1 VVENMLIRSK
11 LILSSIISISS
22 VLAMFGLQN
31 YSESVLLELSTAS
44 SSIVEIEK
52 KVLELRTEEKDFLHR
67 ADTVYVEKFKHSMN
81 DILAYMAEVRVALEH
96 QDMNVDAL
104 DDFENNLNDYKTIF
118 NEITALKIEIGLTPE
133 SGLYGDLRSAVK
145 KVETVLSDNAEDA
158 LLVAMLQLRR
168 SEKDF
173 MLRRDPKYVQAFD
186 DGIGRFLAQVQQS
199 TLSFSDKEQLSADI
213 KDYRVNF
220 NNLVNKEVLFGLSEQ
235 DGKMAELRDKIYQ
248 TDNDTVTLR
257 EETLAEIEHGK
268 NQAFIIG
275 LSIFLLIAAVLCIFT
290 YLIIRSI
297 IKPVQDITYVISSIE
312 KSKDLSMRCDESGN
326 DEISRIAYH
335 FNQMVMTFQEL
346 IQQVDESVTAMNE
359 SCQELSRNAMT
370 ASKGVLR
377 QLNETDMVATAV
389 TEMGATIDEIA
400 KNTELA
406 ASKASQTHEN
416 AQSGQQGVEL
426 TVQKIN
432 LLAKQLADSAAVVT
446 ELERDSVT
454 IGSVLDVIRGI
465 ADQTN
470 LLALNAAIEA
480 ARAGEQ
486 GRGFAVVADE
496 VRTLA
501 LRTQTSTQEISS
513 IISTLQARTHSIV
526 NLMHE
531 SQQQGRESAEQ
542 AAIAGDVLRTIT
554 NDVTNI
560 MDMSTQIAAAIEEQ
574 SMVAAEVGKNVVV
587 IRDIADE
594 SSQAAEENAAASE
607 DVRVRAKAL
616 HEAVSQFTV

>member
-1 VVENMLIRSK
+1 
-11 LILSSIISISS
+11 
-22 VLAMFGLQN
+22 MFGLQN

-44 SSIVEIEK
+44 NSIVEIEK

-67 ADTVYVEKFKHSMN
+67 ADTVYIEKFKHSMD
-81 DILAYMAEVRVALEH
+81 DIVVYMAEVRVALEH
-96 QDMNVDAL
+96 QGMNVDAL
-104 DDFENNLNDYKTIF
+104 DHFKKNLNDYKTIF
-118 NEITALKIEIGLTPE
+118 NEIIALKVEIGLTPE

-145 KVETVLSDNAEDA
+145 KVEIVLSDNAEDA

-173 MLRRDPKYVQAFD
+173 MLRRDPKYIQAFD
-186 DGIGRFLAQVQQS
+186 DGIARFLTQIQQS
-199 TLSFSDKEQLSADI
+199 NIMFSQKEQLTADV
-213 KDYRVNF
+213 KDYQVNF
-220 NNLVNKEVLFGLSEQ
+220 KKLVDKEVLFGLTDE
-235 DGKMAELRDKIYQ
+235 DGKMAELREKIHQ

-268 NQAFIIG
+268 KQAFIIG

-297 IKPVQDITYVISSIE
+297 IKPVQDITDVISSIE

-326 DEISRIAYH
+326 DELSKIAYH
-335 FNQMVMTFQEL
+335 FNQMVITFQEL

-370 ASKGVLR
+370 ASEGVLR

-406 ASKASQTHEN
+406 AGKASQTHEN

-426 TVQKIN
+426 TVQKIT
-432 LLAKQLADSAAVVT
+432 LLAKQLADSASVVT

-513 IISTLQARTHSIV
+513 IISTLQSRTHSIV
-526 NLMHE
+526 ELMQE

-542 AAIAGDVLRTIT
+542 AAIAGEVLRTIT

-607 DVRVRAKAL
+607 DVRIRAKAL
-616 HEAVSQFTV
+616 HEAVSQFRV

>member
-1 VVENMLIRSK
+1 
-11 LILSSIISISS
+11 
-22 VLAMFGLQN
+22 MFGLQN

-44 SSIVEIEK
+44 NSIVEIEK

-67 ADTVYVEKFKHSMN
+67 ADTVYIEKFKHSMD
-81 DILAYMAEVRVALEH
+81 DIVVYMAEVRVALEH
-96 QDMNVDAL
+96 QGMNVDAL
-104 DDFENNLNDYKTIF
+104 DHFKKNLNDYKTIF
-118 NEITALKIEIGLTPE
+118 NEIIALKVEIGLTPE

-145 KVETVLSDNAEDA
+145 KVEIVLSDNAEDA

-173 MLRRDPKYVQAFD
+173 MLRRDPKYIQAFD
-186 DGIGRFLAQVQQS
+186 DGIARFLTQIQQS
-199 TLSFSDKEQLSADI
+199 NIMFSQKELLTADV
-213 KDYRVNF
+213 KDYQVNF
-220 NNLVNKEVLFGLSEQ
+220 KKLVDKEVLFGLTDE
-235 DGKMAELRDKIYQ
+235 DGKMAELREKIHQ

-268 NQAFIIG
+268 KQAFIIG

-297 IKPVQDITYVISSIE
+297 IKPVQDITDVISSIE

-326 DEISRIAYH
+326 DELSKIAYH
-335 FNQMVMTFQEL
+335 FNQMVITFQEL

-370 ASKGVLR
+370 ASEGVLR

-406 ASKASQTHEN
+406 AGKASQTHEN

-426 TVQKIN
+426 TVQKIT
-432 LLAKQLADSAAVVT
+432 LLAKQLADSASVVT

-513 IISTLQARTHSIV
+513 IISTLQSRTHSIV
-526 NLMHE
+526 ELMQE

-542 AAIAGDVLRTIT
+542 AAIAGEVLRTIT

-607 DVRVRAKAL
+607 DVRIRAKAL
-616 HEAVSQFTV
+616 HEAVSQFRV

>member
-1 VVENMLIRSK
+1 MLIRSK
-11 LILSSIISISS
+11 LILSSLISISS

-44 SSIVEIEK
+44 NSIVEIEK

-67 ADTVYVEKFKHSMN
+67 ADTVYVEKFKHSMD
-81 DILAYMAEVRVALEH
+81 DIVVYMAEVRVALEH

-104 DDFENNLNDYKTIF
+104 DHFKKNLNDYKTIF
-118 NEITALKIEIGLTPE
+118 NEIIALKVEIGLTHE

-145 KVETVLSDNAEDA
+145 KVETVLSGNAEDA

-173 MLRRDPKYVQAFD
+173 MLRRDTKYVQAFD
-186 DGIGRFLAQVQQS
+186 DGIARLLTQIQQS
-199 TLSFSDKEQLSADI
+199 NIMFSQKEQLTADV
-213 KDYRVNF
+213 KDYQVNF
-220 NNLVNKEVLFGLSEQ
+220 KKLVDKEVLFGLTDD
-235 DGKMAELRDKIYQ
+235 DGKMAELREKLHQ

-268 NQAFIIG
+268 KQAFIIG
-275 LSIFLLIAAVLCIFT
+275 LSIFLLIAAVLCSFT

-297 IKPVQDITYVISSIE
+297 IKPVQDITDVISSIE

-326 DEISRIAYH
+326 DELSKIAYH
-335 FNQMVMTFQEL
+335 FNQMVITFQEL

-370 ASKGVLR
+370 ASEGVLR

-406 ASKASQTHEN
+406 AGKASQTHEN

-426 TVQKIN
+426 TVQKIT
-432 LLAKQLADSAAVVT
+432 LLAKQLADSASVVT

-513 IISTLQARTHSIV
+513 IISTLQSRTHSIV
-526 NLMHE
+526 ELMQE

-542 AAIAGDVLRTIT
+542 AAIAGEVLRTIT

-607 DVRVRAKAL
+607 DVRIRAKAL
-616 HEAVSQFTV
+616 HEAVSQFRV

>member
-1 VVENMLIRSK
+1 MLIRSK
-11 LILSSIISISS
+11 LILSSLISISS

-67 ADTVYVEKFKHSMN
+67 NDTVYIEKFKHSMN

-118 NEITALKIEIGLTPE
+118 HELIALKVEIGLTPE
-133 SGLYGDLRSAVK
+133 SGLYGDLRLAVK
-145 KVETVLSDNAEDA
+145 KVETVLSGNADDA

-199 TLSFSDKEQLSADI
+199 TLPFSDKEQLSADI

-326 DEISRIAYH
+326 DEISKIAYH

-426 TVQKIN
+426 TVQKIT
-432 LLAKQLADSAAVVT
+432 LLAKQLADSASVVT

-501 LRTQTSTQEISS
+501 LRTQTSTQEITS

-526 NLMHE
+526 ELMQE

-616 HEAVSQFTV
+616 HEAVSQFRV

>member
-1 VVENMLIRSK
+1 MLIRSK

-67 ADTVYVEKFKHSMN
+67 ADTVYIEKFKHSMN

-199 TLSFSDKEQLSADI
+199 TLPFSDKEQLSADI

-326 DEISRIAYH
+326 DEISKIAYH

-426 TVQKIN
+426 TVQKIT
-432 LLAKQLADSAAVVT
+432 LLAKQLADSASVVT

-501 LRTQTSTQEISS
+501 LRTQTSTQEITS

-526 NLMHE
+526 ELMQE

>member
-11 LILSSIISISS
+11 LILSSLISISS

-67 ADTVYVEKFKHSMN
+67 ADTVYVEKFKNSMD
-81 DILAYMAEVRVALEH
+81 DILAYMAHVRVALEH

-104 DDFENNLNDYKTIF
+104 DHFKNNLNDYKTIF
-118 NEITALKIEIGLTPE
+118 NEIIALKIEIGLTPE

-186 DGIGRFLAQVQQS
+186 DGIGRFLTQVQQS
-199 TLSFSDKEQLSADI
+199 TLSFSDKEQLTADI
-213 KDYRVNF
+213 KDYRMNF
-220 NNLVNKEVLFGLSEQ
+220 NNLVNKEVLFGLSDE
-235 DGKMAELRDKIYQ
+235 DGKMAELQDKIHQ
-248 TDNDTVTLR
+248 TDDDTIVLR
-257 EETLAEIEHGK
+257 EQTLAEIELGK
-268 NQAFIIG
+268 NQTFIIG

-312 KSKDLSMRCDESGN
+312 KSKDLSMRCNESGN
-326 DEISRIAYH
+326 DELSKIAYH

-346 IQQVDESVTAMNE
+346 IQQVNESVTAMNE
-359 SCQELSRNAMT
+359 SCQELSRNATT

-400 KNTELA
+400 KNTALA

-426 TVQKIN
+426 TVQKIT

-526 NLMHE
+526 NLMQE

-616 HEAVSQFTV
+616 HEAVSQFRV

>member
-1 VVENMLIRSK
+1 M
-11 LILSSIISISS
+11 
-22 VLAMFGLQN
+22 
-31 YSESVLLELSTAS
+31 
-44 SSIVEIEK
+44 
-52 KVLELRTEEKDFLHR
+52 LELRTEEKDFLHR
-67 ADTVYVEKFKHSMN
+67 ADTVYLEKFKHSMN

-96 QDMNVDAL
+96 QGMDVGAL
-104 DDFENNLNDYKTIF
+104 EHFKNNLNDYKTIF
-118 NEITALKIEIGLTPE
+118 NEVIALKVEIGLTPE

-145 KVETVLSDNAEDA
+145 RVETVLSDNAEDA

-186 DGIGRFLAQVQQS
+186 DGIGRFLTQIQQS
-199 TLSFSDKEQLSADI
+199 NIMFSQKEQLTADV
-213 KDYRVNF
+213 KDYQVNF
-220 NNLVNKEVLFGLSEQ
+220 KKLVDKEVLFGLTDE
-235 DGKMAELRDKIYQ
+235 DGKMAELREKIHQ

-268 NQAFIIG
+268 KQAFIIG

-297 IKPVQDITYVISSIE
+297 IKPVQDITDVISSIE
-312 KSKDLSMRCDESGN
+312 KSKDLSMHCDESGN
-326 DEISRIAYH
+326 DELSKIAYH
-335 FNQMVMTFQEL
+335 FNQMVITFQEL

-370 ASKGVLR
+370 ASEGVLR

-406 ASKASQTHEN
+406 AGKASQTHDN
-416 AQSGQQGVEL
+416 AQSGQQSVEL
-426 TVQKIN
+426 TVQKIT

-501 LRTQTSTQEISS
+501 VRTQTSTQEITS

-526 NLMHE
+526 ELMQV

-542 AAIAGDVLRTIT
+542 ATIAGDVLRTIT

-607 DVRVRAKAL
+607 DVRIRAKAL
-616 HEAVSQFTV
+616 HEAVSQFRV

>member
-1 VVENMLIRSK
+1 MLIRSK
-11 LILSSIISISS
+11 LILSSLISISS

-44 SSIVEIEK
+44 NSIVEIEK

-67 ADTVYVEKFKHSMN
+67 ADTVYVEKFKHSMD
-81 DILAYMAEVRVALEH
+81 DIVVYMAEVRVALEH

-104 DDFENNLNDYKTIF
+104 DHFKKNLNDYKTIF
-118 NEITALKIEIGLTPE
+118 HEIIALKVEIGLTPE

-145 KVETVLSDNAEDA
+145 KVEIVLSDNAEDA

-173 MLRRDPKYVQAFD
+173 MLRRDTKYVQAFD
-186 DGIGRFLAQVQQS
+186 DGIARLLTQIQQS
-199 TLSFSDKEQLSADI
+199 NIMFSQKEQLTADV
-213 KDYRVNF
+213 KDYQVNF
-220 NNLVNKEVLFGLSEQ
+220 KKLVDKEVLFGLTDD
-235 DGKMAELRDKIYQ
+235 DGKMAELREKLHQ

-268 NQAFIIG
+268 KQAFIIG
-275 LSIFLLIAAVLCIFT
+275 LSIFLLIAAVLCSFT

-297 IKPVQDITYVISSIE
+297 IKPVQDITDVISSIE

-326 DEISRIAYH
+326 DELSKIAYH
-335 FNQMVMTFQEL
+335 FNQMVITFQEL

-370 ASKGVLR
+370 ASEGVLR

-406 ASKASQTHEN
+406 AGKASQTHEN

-426 TVQKIN
+426 TVQKIT
-432 LLAKQLADSAAVVT
+432 LLAKQLADSASVVT

-513 IISTLQARTHSIV
+513 IISTLQSRTHSIV
-526 NLMHE
+526 ELMQE

-542 AAIAGDVLRTIT
+542 AAIAGEVLRTIT

-607 DVRVRAKAL
+607 DVRIRAKAL
-616 HEAVSQFTV
+616 HEAVSQFRV

>member
-1 VVENMLIRSK
+1 MLIRSK
-11 LILSSIISISS
+11 LIVSSIISISS

-67 ADTVYVEKFKHSMN
+67 ADTIYVDQFTHSM
-81 DILAYMAEVRVALEH
+81 DDLLTYMAKVRIALEH
-96 QDMNVDAL
+96 QGMNVNAL
-104 DDFENNLNDYKTIF
+104 DHLQNNLNDYQSIF
-118 NEITALKIEIGLTPE
+118 NEVIALKVEIGLTPE
-133 SGLYGDLRSAVK
+133 TGLYGNLRSAVK
-145 KVETVLSDNAEDA
+145 KVETVLSNNAEDA

-173 MLRRDPKYVQAFD
+173 MLRRNPKYVTAFD
-186 DGIGRFLAQVQQS
+186 DGIVRFLTQVQQS
-199 TLSFSDKEQLSADI
+199 NLSFSQKEQLTADI

-220 NNLVNKEVLFGLSEQ
+220 NNLVNKEVLFGLSDQ
-235 DGKMAELRDKIYQ
+235 DGKMAELRDKIHQ
-248 TDNDTVTLR
+248 TDDDTIVLR
-257 EETLAEIEHGK
+257 EQTLAEIELGK
-268 NQAFIIG
+268 NKAFIIG

-297 IKPVQDITYVISSIE
+297 IKPVQDITDVISSIE

-326 DEISRIAYH
+326 DELSKIAYH

-346 IQQVDESVTAMNE
+346 IQQVNESVTAMNE

-370 ASKGVLR
+370 ASEGVLR

-389 TEMGATIDEIA
+389 TEMGSTIDEIA

-406 ASKASQTHEN
+406 ASKASQTNEN
-416 AQSGQQGVEL
+416 AQSGQQGVAL
-426 TVQKIN
+426 TVQNIT
-432 LLAKQLADSAAVVT
+432 LLAEKLADSAAVVT
-446 ELERDSVT
+446 ELERDSIT
-454 IGSVLDVIRGI
+454 IGRVLDVIKGI

-526 NLMHE
+526 DLMQE
-531 SQQQGRESAEQ
+531 SQQQGQESAEQ
-542 AAIAGDVLRTIT
+542 AAIAGEVLRTIT

-574 SMVAAEVGKNVVV
+574 SMVAAEVSKNVVV

-594 SSQAAEENAAASE
+594 SSHAAEENAAASD
-607 DVRVRAKAL
+607 DVRVRAQAL
-616 HEAVSQFTV
+616 HEAVSQFRV

>member
-1 VVENMLIRSK
+1 MLIRSK
-11 LILSSIISISS
+11 LILSSLISISS

-44 SSIVEIEK
+44 NSIVEIEK

-67 ADTVYVEKFKHSMN
+67 ADTVYVEKFKHSMD
-81 DILAYMAEVRVALEH
+81 DIVVYMAEVRVALEH

-104 DDFENNLNDYKTIF
+104 DHFKKNLNDYKTIF
-118 NEITALKIEIGLTPE
+118 NEIIALKVEIGLTPE

-145 KVETVLSDNAEDA
+145 KVEIVLSDNAEDA

-173 MLRRDPKYVQAFD
+173 MLRRDPKYIQAFD
-186 DGIGRFLAQVQQS
+186 DGIARFLTQIQQS
-199 TLSFSDKEQLSADI
+199 NIMFSQKEQLTADV
-213 KDYRVNF
+213 KDYQVNF
-220 NNLVNKEVLFGLSEQ
+220 KKLVDKEVLFGLTDE
-235 DGKMAELRDKIYQ
+235 DGKMAELREKIHQ

-268 NQAFIIG
+268 KQAFIIG

-297 IKPVQDITYVISSIE
+297 IKPVQDITDVISSIE

-326 DEISRIAYH
+326 DELSKIAYH
-335 FNQMVMTFQEL
+335 FNQMVITFQEL

-370 ASKGVLR
+370 ASEGVLR

-406 ASKASQTHEN
+406 AGKASQTHEN

-426 TVQKIN
+426 TVQKIT
-432 LLAKQLADSAAVVT
+432 LLAKQLADSASVVT

-513 IISTLQARTHSIV
+513 IISTLQSRTHSIV
-526 NLMHE
+526 ELMQE

-542 AAIAGDVLRTIT
+542 AAIAGEVLRTIT

-607 DVRVRAKAL
+607 DVRIRAKAL
-616 HEAVSQFTV
+616 HEAVSQFRV

>member
-1 VVENMLIRSK
+1 MLIRSK
-11 LILSSIISISS
+11 LILSSLISISS

-44 SSIVEIEK
+44 NSIVEIEK

-67 ADTVYVEKFKHSMN
+67 ADTVYIEKFKHSMD
-81 DILAYMAEVRVALEH
+81 DIVVYMAEVRVALEH
-96 QDMNVDAL
+96 QGMNVDAL
-104 DDFENNLNDYKTIF
+104 DHFKKNLNDYKTIF
-118 NEITALKIEIGLTPE
+118 NEIIALKVEIGLTPE

-145 KVETVLSDNAEDA
+145 KVEIVLSDNAEDA

-173 MLRRDPKYVQAFD
+173 MLRRDPKYIQAFD
-186 DGIGRFLAQVQQS
+186 DGIARFLTQIQQS
-199 TLSFSDKEQLSADI
+199 NIMFSQKELLTADV
-213 KDYRVNF
+213 KDYQVNF
-220 NNLVNKEVLFGLSEQ
+220 KKLVDKEVLFGLTDE
-235 DGKMAELRDKIYQ
+235 DGKMAELREKIHQ

-268 NQAFIIG
+268 KQAFIIG

-297 IKPVQDITYVISSIE
+297 IKPVQDITDVISSIE

-326 DEISRIAYH
+326 DELSKIAYH
-335 FNQMVMTFQEL
+335 FNQMVITFQEL

-370 ASKGVLR
+370 ASEGVLR

-406 ASKASQTHEN
+406 AGKASQTHDN
-416 AQSGQQGVEL
+416 AQAGQQGVEL
-426 TVQKIN
+426 TVQKIT
-432 LLAKQLADSAAVVT
+432 LLAKQLADSASVVT

-526 NLMHE
+526 ELMQE

-542 AAIAGDVLRTIT
+542 AAIAGEVLRTIT

-607 DVRVRAKAL
+607 DVRIRAKAL
-616 HEAVSQFTV
+616 HEAVSQFRV

>member
-1 VVENMLIRSK
+1 MLIRSK
-11 LILSSIISISS
+11 LILSSLISISS

-44 SSIVEIEK
+44 NSIVEIEK

-67 ADTVYVEKFKHSMN
+67 ADTVYIEKFKHSMD
-81 DILAYMAEVRVALEH
+81 DIVVYMAEVRVALEH
-96 QDMNVDAL
+96 QGMNVDAL
-104 DDFENNLNDYKTIF
+104 DHFKKNLNDYKTIF
-118 NEITALKIEIGLTPE
+118 NEIIALKVEIGLTPE

-145 KVETVLSDNAEDA
+145 KVEIVLSDNAEDA

-173 MLRRDPKYVQAFD
+173 MLRRDPKYIQAFD
-186 DGIGRFLAQVQQS
+186 DGIARFLTQIQQS
-199 TLSFSDKEQLSADI
+199 NIMFSQKELLTADV
-213 KDYRVNF
+213 KDYQVNF
-220 NNLVNKEVLFGLSEQ
+220 KKLVDKEVLFGLTDE
-235 DGKMAELRDKIYQ
+235 DGKMAELREKIHQ

-268 NQAFIIG
+268 KQAFIIG

-297 IKPVQDITYVISSIE
+297 IKPVQDITDVISSIE

-326 DEISRIAYH
+326 DELSKIAYH
-335 FNQMVMTFQEL
+335 FNQMVITFQEL

-370 ASKGVLR
+370 ASEGVLR

-406 ASKASQTHEN
+406 AGKASQTHEN

-426 TVQKIN
+426 TVQKIT
-432 LLAKQLADSAAVVT
+432 LLAKQLADSASVVT

-513 IISTLQARTHSIV
+513 IISTLQSRTHSIV
-526 NLMHE
+526 ELMQE

-542 AAIAGDVLRTIT
+542 AAIAGEVLRTIT

-607 DVRVRAKAL
+607 DVRIRAKAL
-616 HEAVSQFTV
+616 HEAVSQFRV

>member
-1 VVENMLIRSK
+1 MLIRSK
-11 LILSSIISISS
+11 LILSSLISISS

-44 SSIVEIEK
+44 NSIVEIEK

-67 ADTVYVEKFKHSMN
+67 ADTVYIEKFKHSMD
-81 DILAYMAEVRVALEH
+81 DIVVYMAEVRVALEH
-96 QDMNVDAL
+96 QGMNVDAL
-104 DDFENNLNDYKTIF
+104 DHFKKNLNDYKTIF
-118 NEITALKIEIGLTPE
+118 NEIIALKVEIGLTPE

-145 KVETVLSDNAEDA
+145 KVEIVLSDNAEDA

-173 MLRRDPKYVQAFD
+173 MLRRDTKYVQAFD
-186 DGIGRFLAQVQQS
+186 DGIARLLTQIQQS
-199 TLSFSDKEQLSADI
+199 NIMFSQKELLTADV
-213 KDYRVNF
+213 KDYQVNF
-220 NNLVNKEVLFGLSEQ
+220 KKLVDKEVLFGLTDE
-235 DGKMAELRDKIYQ
+235 DGKMAELREKIHQ

-268 NQAFIIG
+268 KQAFIIG

-297 IKPVQDITYVISSIE
+297 IKPVQDITDVISSIE

-326 DEISRIAYH
+326 DELSKIAYH
-335 FNQMVMTFQEL
+335 FNQMVITFQEL

-370 ASKGVLR
+370 ASEGVLR

-406 ASKASQTHEN
+406 AGKASQTHEN

-426 TVQKIN
+426 TVQKIT
-432 LLAKQLADSAAVVT
+432 LLAKQLADSASVVT

-513 IISTLQARTHSIV
+513 IISTLQSRTHSIV
-526 NLMHE
+526 ELMQE

-542 AAIAGDVLRTIT
+542 AAIAGEVLRTIT

-607 DVRVRAKAL
+607 DVRIRAKAL
-616 HEAVSQFTV
+616 HEAVSQFRV

>member
-1 VVENMLIRSK
+1 MLIRSK

-67 ADTVYVEKFKHSMN
+67 NDTVYVEKFKHSMN

-96 QDMNVDAL
+96 QGMDVDAL

-158 LLVAMLQLRR
+158 LLVVMLQLRR

-235 DGKMAELRDKIYQ
+235 DGKMAELRDKIHQ

-326 DEISRIAYH
+326 DEISKIAYH

-426 TVQKIN
+426 TVQKIT
-432 LLAKQLADSAAVVT
+432 LLAKQLADSASVVT

-501 LRTQTSTQEISS
+501 LRTQTSTQEITS

-526 NLMHE
+526 ELMQE

>member
-1 VVENMLIRSK
+1 
-11 LILSSIISISS
+11 
-22 VLAMFGLQN
+22 MFGLQN

-67 ADTVYVEKFKHSMN
+67 NDTVYVEKFKHSMN

-96 QDMNVDAL
+96 QGMDVDAL

-158 LLVAMLQLRR
+158 LLVVMLQLRR

-326 DEISRIAYH
+326 DEISKIAYH

-426 TVQKIN
+426 TVQKIT
-432 LLAKQLADSAAVVT
+432 LLAKQLADSASVVT

-501 LRTQTSTQEISS
+501 LRTQTSTQEITS

-526 NLMHE
+526 ELMQE

>member
-1 VVENMLIRSK
+1 MLIRSK
-11 LILSSIISISS
+11 LILSSLISISS

-44 SSIVEIEK
+44 NSIVEIEK

-67 ADTVYVEKFKHSMN
+67 ADTVYIEKFKHSMD
-81 DILAYMAEVRVALEH
+81 DIVVYMAEVRVALEH

-104 DDFENNLNDYKTIF
+104 DHFKKNLNDYKTIF
-118 NEITALKIEIGLTPE
+118 HELIALKTEIGLTHE
-133 SGLYGDLRSAVK
+133 SGLYGDLHSAVK
-145 KVETVLSDNAEDA
+145 KVETVLSGNAEDA

-173 MLRRDPKYVQAFD
+173 MLRRDIKYVQAFD
-186 DGIGRFLAQVQQS
+186 DGIARLLTQIQQS
-199 TLSFSDKEQLSADI
+199 NIMFSQKEQLTADV
-213 KDYRVNF
+213 KDYQVNF
-220 NNLVNKEVLFGLSEQ
+220 KKLVDKEVLFGLTDD
-235 DGKMAELRDKIYQ
+235 DGKMAELREKLHQ

-257 EETLAEIEHGK
+257 EETLAEIELGK
-268 NQAFIIG
+268 KQAFIIG

-297 IKPVQDITYVISSIE
+297 IKPVQDITDVISSIE

-326 DEISRIAYH
+326 DELSKIAYH
-335 FNQMVMTFQEL
+335 FNQMVITFQEL

-370 ASKGVLR
+370 ASEGVLR

-406 ASKASQTHEN
+406 AGKASQTHEN

-426 TVQKIN
+426 TVQKIT
-432 LLAKQLADSAAVVT
+432 LLAKQLADSASVVT

-513 IISTLQARTHSIV
+513 IISTLQSRTHSIV
-526 NLMHE
+526 ELMQE

-542 AAIAGDVLRTIT
+542 AAIAGEVLRTIT

-607 DVRVRAKAL
+607 DVRIRAKAL
-616 HEAVSQFTV
+616 HEAVSQFRV

>member
-1 VVENMLIRSK
+1 MLIRSK

-67 ADTVYVEKFKHSMN
+67 NDTVYIEKFKHSMN

-118 NEITALKIEIGLTPE
+118 HELIALKVEIGLTPE
-133 SGLYGDLRSAVK
+133 SGLYGDLRLAVK
-145 KVETVLSDNAEDA
+145 KVETVLSGNADDA

-199 TLSFSDKEQLSADI
+199 TLPFSDKEQLSADI

-326 DEISRIAYH
+326 DEISKIAYH

-426 TVQKIN
+426 TVQKIT
-432 LLAKQLADSAAVVT
+432 LLAKQLADSASVVT

-501 LRTQTSTQEISS
+501 LRTQTSTQEITS

-526 NLMHE
+526 ELMQE

-616 HEAVSQFTV
+616 HEAVSQFRV

>member
-1 VVENMLIRSK
+1 MLIRSK
-11 LILSSIISISS
+11 LILSSLISISS

-44 SSIVEIEK
+44 NSIVEIEK

-67 ADTVYVEKFKHSMN
+67 ADTVYVEKFKHSMD
-81 DILAYMAEVRVALEH
+81 DIVVYMAEVRVALEH

-104 DDFENNLNDYKTIF
+104 DHFKKNLNDYKTIF
-118 NEITALKIEIGLTPE
+118 HEIIALKVEIGLTHE

-145 KVETVLSDNAEDA
+145 KVETVLNGNAEDA

-173 MLRRDPKYVQAFD
+173 MLRRDTKYVQAFD
-186 DGIGRFLAQVQQS
+186 DGIARLLTQIQQS
-199 TLSFSDKEQLSADI
+199 NIMFSQKEQLTADV
-213 KDYRVNF
+213 KDYQVNF
-220 NNLVNKEVLFGLSEQ
+220 KKLVDKEVLFGLTDD
-235 DGKMAELRDKIYQ
+235 DGKMAELREKLHQ

-268 NQAFIIG
+268 KQAFIIG
-275 LSIFLLIAAVLCIFT
+275 LSIFLLIAAVLCSFT

-297 IKPVQDITYVISSIE
+297 IKPVQDITDVISSIE

-326 DEISRIAYH
+326 DELSKIAYH
-335 FNQMVMTFQEL
+335 FNQMVITFQEL

-370 ASKGVLR
+370 ASEGVLR

-406 ASKASQTHEN
+406 AGKASQTHEN

-426 TVQKIN
+426 TVQKIT
-432 LLAKQLADSAAVVT
+432 LLAKQLADSASVVT

-513 IISTLQARTHSIV
+513 IISTLQSRTHSIV
-526 NLMHE
+526 ELMQE

-542 AAIAGDVLRTIT
+542 AAIAGEVLRTIT

-607 DVRVRAKAL
+607 DVRIRAKAL
-616 HEAVSQFTV
+616 HEAVSQFRV

>member
-1 VVENMLIRSK
+1 MLIRSK
-11 LILSSIISISS
+11 LILSSLISISS

-44 SSIVEIEK
+44 NSIVEIEK

-67 ADTVYVEKFKHSMN
+67 ADTVYIEKFKHSMD
-81 DILAYMAEVRVALEH
+81 DIVVYMAEVRVALEH
-96 QDMNVDAL
+96 QGMNVDAL
-104 DDFENNLNDYKTIF
+104 DHFKKNLNDYKTIF
-118 NEITALKIEIGLTPE
+118 NEIIALKVEIGLTPE

-145 KVETVLSDNAEDA
+145 KVEIVLSDNAEDA

-173 MLRRDPKYVQAFD
+173 MLRRDPKYIQAFD
-186 DGIGRFLAQVQQS
+186 DGIARFLTQIQQS
-199 TLSFSDKEQLSADI
+199 NIMFSQKELLTADV
-213 KDYRVNF
+213 KDYQVNF
-220 NNLVNKEVLFGLSEQ
+220 KKLVDKEVLFGLTDE
-235 DGKMAELRDKIYQ
+235 DGKMAELREKIHQ

-268 NQAFIIG
+268 KQAFIIG

-297 IKPVQDITYVISSIE
+297 IKPVQDITDVISSIE
-312 KSKDLSMRCDESGN
+312 KSNDLSMRCDESGN
-326 DEISRIAYH
+326 DELSKIAYH

-370 ASKGVLR
+370 ASEGVLR

-406 ASKASQTHEN
+406 AGKASQTHDN
-416 AQSGQQGVEL
+416 AQAGQQGVEL
-426 TVQKIN
+426 TVQKIT
-432 LLAKQLADSAAVVT
+432 LLAKQLADSASVVT

-526 NLMHE
+526 ELMQE

-542 AAIAGDVLRTIT
+542 AAIAGEVLRTIT

-607 DVRVRAKAL
+607 DVRIRAKAL
-616 HEAVSQFTV
+616 HEAVSQFRV

>member
-1 VVENMLIRSK
+1 MLIRSK

-31 YSESVLLELSTAS
+31 YSESVLFKLSTAS
-44 SSIVEIEK
+44 NSIVEIEK
-52 KVLELRTEEKDFLHR
+52 KVLELRTQEKDFLHR
-67 ADTVYVEKFKHSMN
+67 ADTEYIDKFTNSMD
-81 DILAYMAEVRVALEH
+81 DILVYMAEVRVALEH
-96 QDMNVDAL
+96 QGMNVNAL
-104 DDFENNLNDYKTIF
+104 DHFKKNLNDYKTIF
-118 NEITALKIEIGLTPE
+118 NEIIALKIEIGLTPE

-145 KVETVLSDNAEDA
+145 KVETLLSNNAEDA

-173 MLRRDPKYVQAFD
+173 MLRRDPKYVTAFD
-186 DGIGRFLAQVQQS
+186 DGIVRFLTQVQQS
-199 TLSFSDKEQLSADI
+199 NLSFSQKEQLTADI

-220 NNLVNKEVLFGLSEQ
+220 NNLVNKEVLFGLSDQ
-235 DGKMAELRDKIYQ
+235 DGKMAELRDKIHQ
-248 TDNDTVTLR
+248 TDDYTVTLR
-257 EETLAEIEHGK
+257 EETLAEIELGK

-275 LSIFLLIAAVLCIFT
+275 LSIFLLITAILCIFT

-297 IKPVQDITYVISSIE
+297 IKPVRDITNVISSIE

-326 DEISRIAYH
+326 DELSKIAYH

-346 IQQVDESVTAMNE
+346 IQQVNESVTAMNE

-370 ASKGVLR
+370 ASEGVLR

-389 TEMGATIDEIA
+389 TEMGSTIDEIA

-406 ASKASQTHEN
+406 ASKASQTNEN
-416 AQSGQQGVEL
+416 AQSGQQGVAL
-426 TVQKIN
+426 TVQKIT
-432 LLAKQLADSAAVVT
+432 LLAKKLADSAAVVT
-446 ELERDSVT
+446 ELERDSIT
-454 IGSVLDVIRGI
+454 IGSVLDVIKGI

-526 NLMHE
+526 DLMQE
-531 SQQQGRESAEQ
+531 SQQQGQESAEQ
-542 AAIAGDVLRTIT
+542 AAIAGEVLRTIT

-574 SMVAAEVGKNVVV
+574 SMVAAEVSKNVVV

-594 SSQAAEENAAASE
+594 SSHAAEENAAASE
-607 DVRVRAKAL
+607 DVRVRAQAL
-616 HEAVSQFTV
+616 HEAVSQFRV

>member
-1 VVENMLIRSK
+1 
-11 LILSSIISISS
+11 
-22 VLAMFGLQN
+22 MFGLQN

-67 ADTVYVEKFKHSMN
+67 NDTVYVEKFKHSMN

-96 QDMNVDAL
+96 QGMDVDAL

-326 DEISRIAYH
+326 DEISKIAYH

-426 TVQKIN
+426 TVQKIT
-432 LLAKQLADSAAVVT
+432 LLAKQLADSASVVT

-501 LRTQTSTQEISS
+501 LRTQTSTQEITS

-526 NLMHE
+526 ELMQE

>member
-1 VVENMLIRSK
+1 MLIRSK
-11 LILSSIISISS
+11 LILSSLISISS

-44 SSIVEIEK
+44 NSIVEIEK

-67 ADTVYVEKFKHSMN
+67 ADTVYVEKFKHSIN
-81 DILAYMAEVRVALEH
+81 DILTYMAEVRVVLEH

-104 DDFENNLNDYKTIF
+104 DHLKNNLNDYKTIF
-118 NEITALKIEIGLTPE
+118 NEIIALKIEIGLTPE
-133 SGLYGDLRSAVK
+133 SGLYGNLRAAVK

-158 LLVAMLQLRR
+158 LLVTMLQLRR

-173 MLRRDPKYVQAFD
+173 MLRRDPKYIQAFD
-186 DGIGRFLAQVQQS
+186 VGIARFLTQVQQS

-220 NNLVNKEVLFGLSEQ
+220 NNLINKEVLFGLSDE
-235 DGKMAELRDKIYQ
+235 DGKMAELREIIHQ
-248 TDNDTVTLR
+248 TDDDTIVLR
-257 EETLAEIEHGK
+257 EQTLAEIELGK
-268 NQAFIIG
+268 KQAFIIG

-297 IKPVQDITYVISSIE
+297 IKPVQDITDVISSIE

-326 DEISRIAYH
+326 DELSKIAYH

-370 ASKGVLR
+370 ASEGVLR

-406 ASKASQTHEN
+406 AGKASQTHDN
-416 AQSGQQGVEL
+416 AQAGQQGVEL
-426 TVQKIN
+426 TVQKIT
-432 LLAKQLADSAAVVT
+432 LLAKQLADSASVVT

-526 NLMHE
+526 ELMQE

-542 AAIAGDVLRTIT
+542 AAIAGEVLRTIT

-607 DVRVRAKAL
+607 DVRIRAKAL
-616 HEAVSQFTV
+616 HEAVSQFRV

>member
-1 VVENMLIRSK
+1 MLIRSK
-11 LILSSIISISS
+11 LILSSLISISS

-67 ADTVYVEKFKHSMN
+67 NDTVYIEKFKHSMN

-118 NEITALKIEIGLTPE
+118 HELIALKVEIGLTPE
-133 SGLYGDLRSAVK
+133 SGLYGDLRLAVK
-145 KVETVLSDNAEDA
+145 KVETVLSGNADDA

-199 TLSFSDKEQLSADI
+199 TLPFSDKEQLSADI

-235 DGKMAELRDKIYQ
+235 DGKMAELRDKIHQ

-326 DEISRIAYH
+326 DEISKIAYH

-426 TVQKIN
+426 TVQKIT
-432 LLAKQLADSAAVVT
+432 LLAKQLADSASVVT

-501 LRTQTSTQEISS
+501 LRTQTSTQEITS

-526 NLMHE
+526 ELMQE

-616 HEAVSQFTV
+616 HEAVSQFRV

>member
-1 VVENMLIRSK
+1 MLIRSK
-11 LILSSIISISS
+11 LILSSLISISS

-44 SSIVEIEK
+44 NSIVEIEK

-67 ADTVYVEKFKHSMN
+67 ADTVYIEKFKHSMD
-81 DILAYMAEVRVALEH
+81 DIVVYMAEVRVALEH

-104 DDFENNLNDYKTIF
+104 DHFKKNLNDYKTIF
-118 NEITALKIEIGLTPE
+118 NEIIALKVEIGLTPE

-145 KVETVLSDNAEDA
+145 KVEIVLSDNAEDA

-173 MLRRDPKYVQAFD
+173 MLRRDPKYIQAFD
-186 DGIGRFLAQVQQS
+186 DGIARLLTQIQQS
-199 TLSFSDKEQLSADI
+199 NIMFSQKEQLTADV
-213 KDYRVNF
+213 KDYQVNF
-220 NNLVNKEVLFGLSEQ
+220 KKLVDKEVLFGLTDE
-235 DGKMAELRDKIYQ
+235 DGKMAELREKIHQ
-248 TDNDTVTLR
+248 TDNDIVTLR

-268 NQAFIIG
+268 KQAFIIG

-297 IKPVQDITYVISSIE
+297 IKPVQDITDVISSIE

-326 DEISRIAYH
+326 DELSKIAYH
-335 FNQMVMTFQEL
+335 FNQMVITFQEL

-370 ASKGVLR
+370 ASEGVLR

-426 TVQKIN
+426 TVQKIT
-432 LLAKQLADSAAVVT
+432 LLAKQLADSASVVT

-513 IISTLQARTHSIV
+513 IISTLQSRTHSIV
-526 NLMHE
+526 ELMQE

-542 AAIAGDVLRTIT
+542 AAIAGEVLRTIT

-607 DVRVRAKAL
+607 DVRIRAKAL
-616 HEAVSQFTV
+616 HEAVSQFRV

>member
-1 VVENMLIRSK
+1 MLIRSK
-11 LILSSIISISS
+11 LILSSLISISS

-44 SSIVEIEK
+44 NSIVEIEK

-67 ADTVYVEKFKHSMN
+67 ADTVYVEKFKHSMD
-81 DILAYMAEVRVALEH
+81 DIVVYMAEVRVALEH

-104 DDFENNLNDYKTIF
+104 DHFKKNLNDYKTIF
-118 NEITALKIEIGLTPE
+118 HEIIALKVEIGLTHE

-145 KVETVLSDNAEDA
+145 KVETVLSGNAEDA

-173 MLRRDPKYVQAFD
+173 MLRRDTKYVQAFD
-186 DGIGRFLAQVQQS
+186 DGIARLLTQIQQS
-199 TLSFSDKEQLSADI
+199 NIMFSQKEQLTADV
-213 KDYRVNF
+213 KDYQVNF
-220 NNLVNKEVLFGLSEQ
+220 KKLVDKEVLFGLTDD
-235 DGKMAELRDKIYQ
+235 DGKMAELREKLHQ

-268 NQAFIIG
+268 KQAFIIG
-275 LSIFLLIAAVLCIFT
+275 LSIFLLIAAVLCSFT

-297 IKPVQDITYVISSIE
+297 IKPVQDITDVISSIE

-326 DEISRIAYH
+326 DELSKIAYH
-335 FNQMVMTFQEL
+335 FNQMVITFQEL

-370 ASKGVLR
+370 ASEGVLR

-406 ASKASQTHEN
+406 AGKASQTHEN

-426 TVQKIN
+426 TVQKIT
-432 LLAKQLADSAAVVT
+432 LLAKQLADSASVVT

-513 IISTLQARTHSIV
+513 IISTLQSRTHSIV
-526 NLMHE
+526 ELMQE

-542 AAIAGDVLRTIT
+542 AAIAGEVLRTIT

-607 DVRVRAKAL
+607 DVRIRAKAL
-616 HEAVSQFTV
+616 HEAVSQFRV

>member
-11 LILSSIISISS
+11 LILSSLISISS

-67 ADTVYVEKFKHSMN
+67 NDTVYIEKFKHSMN

-199 TLSFSDKEQLSADI
+199 TLPFSDKEQLSADI

-326 DEISRIAYH
+326 DEISKIAYH

-426 TVQKIN
+426 TVQKIT
-432 LLAKQLADSAAVVT
+432 LLAKQLADSASVVT

-501 LRTQTSTQEISS
+501 LRTQTSTQEITS

-526 NLMHE
+526 ELMQE

-616 HEAVSQFTV
+616 HEAVSQFRV

>member
-1 VVENMLIRSK
+1 
-11 LILSSIISISS
+11 
-22 VLAMFGLQN
+22 MFGLQN

-67 ADTVYVEKFKHSMN
+67 NDTVYVEKFKHSMN

-96 QDMNVDAL
+96 QGMDVDAL

-326 DEISRIAYH
+326 DEISKIAYH

>member
-1 VVENMLIRSK
+1 MLIRSK

-67 ADTVYVEKFKHSMN
+67 ADTVYIEKFKHSMN

-326 DEISRIAYH
+326 DEISKIAYH

-426 TVQKIN
+426 TVQKIT

-501 LRTQTSTQEISS
+501 LRTQTSTQEITS

-526 NLMHE
+526 ELMQE

-616 HEAVSQFTV
+616 HEAVSQFRV

>member
-1 VVENMLIRSK
+1 HRHQQS
-11 LILSSIISISS
+11 ILC
-22 VLAMFGLQN
+22 
-31 YSESVLLELSTAS
+31 
-44 SSIVEIEK
+44 
-52 KVLELRTEEKDFLHR
+52 
-67 ADTVYVEKFKHSMN
+67 
-81 DILAYMAEVRVALEH
+81 
-96 QDMNVDAL
+96 
-104 DDFENNLNDYKTIF
+104 
-118 NEITALKIEIGLTPE
+118 ITAQHGF
-133 SGLYGDLRSAVK
+133 DFC
-145 KVETVLSDNAEDA
+145 
-158 LLVAMLQLRR
+158 R

-173 MLRRDPKYVQAFD
+173 MLRRDTKYVQAFD
-186 DGIGRFLAQVQQS
+186 DGIARLLTQIQQS
-199 TLSFSDKEQLSADI
+199 NIMFSQKEQLTADV
-213 KDYRVNF
+213 KDYQVNF
-220 NNLVNKEVLFGLSEQ
+220 KKLVDKEVLFGLTDD
-235 DGKMAELRDKIYQ
+235 DGKMAELREKLHQ

-268 NQAFIIG
+268 KQAFIIG
-275 LSIFLLIAAVLCIFT
+275 LSIFLLIAAVLCSFT

-297 IKPVQDITYVISSIE
+297 IKPVQDITDVISSIE

-326 DEISRIAYH
+326 DELSKIAYH
-335 FNQMVMTFQEL
+335 FNQMVITFQEL

-370 ASKGVLR
+370 ASEGVLR

-406 ASKASQTHEN
+406 AGKASQTHEN

-426 TVQKIN
+426 TVQKIT
-432 LLAKQLADSAAVVT
+432 LLAKQLADSASVVT

-513 IISTLQARTHSIV
+513 IISTLQSRTHSIV
-526 NLMHE
+526 ELMQE

-542 AAIAGDVLRTIT
+542 AAIAGEVLRTIT

-607 DVRVRAKAL
+607 DVRIRAKAL
-616 HEAVSQFTV
+616 HEAVSQFRV

>member
-1 VVENMLIRSK
+1 MLIRSK
-11 LILSSIISISS
+11 LILSSLISISS
-22 VLAMFGLQN
+22 VMAMFGLQN

-44 SSIVEIEK
+44 NSIVEIEK

-67 ADTVYVEKFKHSMN
+67 ADTVYIEKFKHSMD
-81 DILAYMAEVRVALEH
+81 DIVVYMAEVRVALEH

-104 DDFENNLNDYKTIF
+104 DHFKKNLNDYKTIF
-118 NEITALKIEIGLTPE
+118 NEIIALKVEIGLTPE

-145 KVETVLSDNAEDA
+145 KVEIVLSDNAEDA
-158 LLVAMLQLRR
+158 LLVEMLQLRR

-173 MLRRDPKYVQAFD
+173 MLRRDPKYIQAFD
-186 DGIGRFLAQVQQS
+186 DGIARLLTQIQQS
-199 TLSFSDKEQLSADI
+199 NIMFSQKEQLTADV
-213 KDYRVNF
+213 KDYQVNF
-220 NNLVNKEVLFGLSEQ
+220 KKLVDKEVLFGLTDE
-235 DGKMAELRDKIYQ
+235 DGKMAELREKIHQ

-257 EETLAEIEHGK
+257 EETLAEIEYGK
-268 NQAFIIG
+268 KQAFIIG

-297 IKPVQDITYVISSIE
+297 IKPVQDITDVISSIE

-326 DEISRIAYH
+326 DELSKIAYH
-335 FNQMVMTFQEL
+335 FNQMVITFQEL

-370 ASKGVLR
+370 ASEGVLR

-406 ASKASQTHEN
+406 AGKASQTHEN

-426 TVQKIN
+426 TVQKIT
-432 LLAKQLADSAAVVT
+432 LLAKQLADSASVVT

-513 IISTLQARTHSIV
+513 IISTLQSRTHSIV
-526 NLMHE
+526 ELMQE

-542 AAIAGDVLRTIT
+542 AAIAGEVLRTIT

-607 DVRVRAKAL
+607 DVRIRAKAL
-616 HEAVSQFTV
+616 HEAVSQFRV

>member
-11 LILSSIISISS
+11 LILSSLISISS

-44 SSIVEIEK
+44 NSIVEIEK

-67 ADTVYVEKFKHSMN
+67 ADTVYVEKFKHSMD
-81 DILAYMAEVRVALEH
+81 DIVVYMAEVRVALEH

-104 DDFENNLNDYKTIF
+104 DHFKKNLNDYKTIF
-118 NEITALKIEIGLTPE
+118 NEIIALKVEIGLTPE

-145 KVETVLSDNAEDA
+145 KVEIVLSDNAEDA

-173 MLRRDPKYVQAFD
+173 MLRRDPKYIQAFD
-186 DGIGRFLAQVQQS
+186 DGIARFLTQIQQS
-199 TLSFSDKEQLSADI
+199 NIMFSQKEQLTADV
-213 KDYRVNF
+213 KDYQVNF
-220 NNLVNKEVLFGLSEQ
+220 KKLVDKEVLFGLTDE
-235 DGKMAELRDKIYQ
+235 DGKMAELREKIHQ

-268 NQAFIIG
+268 KQAFIIG

-297 IKPVQDITYVISSIE
+297 IKPVQDITDVISSIE

-326 DEISRIAYH
+326 DELSKIAYH
-335 FNQMVMTFQEL
+335 FNQMVITFQEL

-370 ASKGVLR
+370 ASEGVLR

-406 ASKASQTHEN
+406 AGKASQTHEN

-426 TVQKIN
+426 TVQKIT
-432 LLAKQLADSAAVVT
+432 LLAKQLADSASVVT

-513 IISTLQARTHSIV
+513 IISTLQSRTHSIV
-526 NLMHE
+526 ELMQE

-542 AAIAGDVLRTIT
+542 AAIAGEVLRTIT

-607 DVRVRAKAL
+607 DVRIRAKAL
-616 HEAVSQFTV
+616 HEAVSQFRV

>member
-11 LILSSIISISS
+11 LILSSLISISS

-44 SSIVEIEK
+44 NSIVEIEK

-67 ADTVYVEKFKHSMN
+67 ADTVYIEKFKHSMD
-81 DILAYMAEVRVALEH
+81 DIVVYMAEVRVALEH

-104 DDFENNLNDYKTIF
+104 DHFKKNLNDYKTIF
-118 NEITALKIEIGLTPE
+118 HELIALKTEIGLTHE
-133 SGLYGDLRSAVK
+133 SGLYGDLHSAVK
-145 KVETVLSDNAEDA
+145 KVETVLSGNAEDA

-173 MLRRDPKYVQAFD
+173 MLRRDIKYVQAFD
-186 DGIGRFLAQVQQS
+186 DGIARLLTQIQQS
-199 TLSFSDKEQLSADI
+199 NIMFSQKEQLTADV
-213 KDYRVNF
+213 KDYQVNF
-220 NNLVNKEVLFGLSEQ
+220 KKLVDKEVLFGLTDD
-235 DGKMAELRDKIYQ
+235 DGKMAELREKLHQ

-257 EETLAEIEHGK
+257 EETLAEIELGK
-268 NQAFIIG
+268 KQAFIIG

-297 IKPVQDITYVISSIE
+297 IKPVQDITDVISSIE

-326 DEISRIAYH
+326 DELSKIAYH
-335 FNQMVMTFQEL
+335 FNQMVITFQEL

-370 ASKGVLR
+370 ASEGVLR

-406 ASKASQTHEN
+406 AGKASQTHEN

-426 TVQKIN
+426 TVQKIT
-432 LLAKQLADSAAVVT
+432 LLAKQLADSASVVT

-513 IISTLQARTHSIV
+513 IISTLQSRTHSIV
-526 NLMHE
+526 ELMQE

-542 AAIAGDVLRTIT
+542 AAIAGEVLRTIT

-607 DVRVRAKAL
+607 DVRIRAKAL
-616 HEAVSQFTV
+616 HEAVSQFRV